1 MLKWPG
7 FLPRLMANAMPPTLS
22 YFKFDGTKLFS
33 LSDVDK
39 GHEGIISM
47 TLWRNQLHEE
57 LYRYARDLDIPV
69 TFNRHAV
76 SYEEDD
82 DRGFVS
88 TEAGERYVADLV
100 IAADGIAS
108 KSVNMMVSRT
118 LTCATIWTDLCG

>member
-7 FLPRLMANAMPPTLS
+7 FLPRLMANAMPPRLS

-39 GHEGIISM
+39 GHEGIISL
-47 TLWRNQLHEE
+47 TLWRNQLHDE
-57 LYRYARDLDIPV
+57 LYRYARELNIPV
-69 TFNRHAV
+69 TFN
-76 SYEEDD
+76 SYAAAYDEDD
-82 DRGFVS
+82 DRGFVL
-88 TEAGERYVADLV
+88 TETGERYVADLV

-118 LTCATIWTDLCG
+118 STCATNLTNLCS